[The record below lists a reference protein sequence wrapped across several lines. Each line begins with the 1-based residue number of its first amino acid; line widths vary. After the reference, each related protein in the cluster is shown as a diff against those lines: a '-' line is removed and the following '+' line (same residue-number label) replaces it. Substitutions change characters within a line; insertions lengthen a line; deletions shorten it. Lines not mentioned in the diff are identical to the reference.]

1 MPHTH
6 DIIKV
11 QQEIDLFVVAIIL
24 ASYSL
29 FEVTKIYVE
38 QLEIEHALSDCTVH
52 LQFLEMY

>member
-11 QQEIDLFVVAIIL
+11 QQEIALFVVAIIL
-24 ASYSL
+24 ASYSP

-38 QLEIEHALSDCTVH
+38 QLETEHALSDCTVH
-52 LQFLEMY
+52 LHFFEMY